1 MRLEVAIA
9 KLERQLA
16 KKGKRVE
23 RLIAEVGKTEAVLD
37 ALKEAQERKEA
48 ERKDGDVGV

>member
-16 KKGKRVE
+16 KKERRVE
-23 RLIAEVGKTEAVLD
+23 RLIEEVGKTEAVLD
-37 ALKEAQERKEA
+37 ALKEAKA
-48 ERKDGDVGV
+48 HKDSSKPQAKAVH